1 MTEEGTR
8 ATRRY
13 AKYVFLDVVQFSTK
27 SAEAQSDVVC
37 NLNTI
42 VRGSLAELRIE
53 EEYTLLLPTGDG
65 MCIALISSTLTY
77 DMHMRMALVILKSID
92 EFNKT
97 DSIPESRRFQIR
109 IGLNQNT
116 DILIKDIND
125 RPNIAGAGINL
136 ASRVMD
142 KADGGQILV
151 SQTVYDELQPSEVYS
166 AKFHR
171 FDAIGKHDQKFP
183 VFQYVGTPY
192 PGLSLS
198 TPSEFA
204 KSTEQPKLRPKD
216 AYYFA
221 HAISNRQFLADHQGF
236 GSEPYSLILLLW
248 FLASDSYNKARATD
262 VNPFQS
268 SVLTFGDSLDKQFES
283 IEETNIKILEELSE
297 YVTITRF
304 NKLID
309 CFEKEAVH
317 PANFLFI
324 SAKGKEKLKKVSPK
338 IWAEFELD
346 APATASTL

>member
-1 MTEEGTR
+1 MTEEGTQ

-13 AKYVFLDVVQFSTK
+13 AKYIFLDVVQFSTK
-27 SAEAQSDVVC
+27 SAEAQSDVVR
-37 NLNTI
+37 NLNAI

-53 EEYTLLLPTGDG
+53 EEDTLLLPTGDG
-65 MCIALISSTLTY
+65 MCIALISSALTY
-77 DMHMRMALVILKSID
+77 DMHMRMALSILKSID

-97 DSIPESRRFQIR
+97 DSIPETRRFQIR

-151 SQTVYDELQPSEVYS
+151 SQTVYEELQPSEVY
-166 AKFHR
+166 ATKFQR
-171 FDAIGKHDQKFP
+171 FEALGKHGQKFS
-183 VFQYVGTPY
+183 VYQYVGKPH
-192 PGLSLS
+192 PGLSLI

-204 KSTEQPKLRPKD
+204 KSTEQPKLKPKD

-221 HAISNRQFLADHQGF
+221 HAISNRQFLADRQGY
-236 GSEPYSLILLLW
+236 GSEPYSLIRLLW
-248 FLASDSYNKARATD
+248 FLASDSYDKARATD

-268 SVLTFGDSLDKQFES
+268 TVLRFGDSLEKQFES
-283 IEETNIKILEELSE
+283 MEETNIKILEELSE
-297 YVTITRF
+297 HITITRF
-304 NKLID
+304 SRLVD
-309 CFEKEAVH
+309 CFEEAIV

-324 SAKGKEKLKKVSPK
+324 NAKGKEKLKKEWPK

-346 APATASTL
+346 CAAPTNKL